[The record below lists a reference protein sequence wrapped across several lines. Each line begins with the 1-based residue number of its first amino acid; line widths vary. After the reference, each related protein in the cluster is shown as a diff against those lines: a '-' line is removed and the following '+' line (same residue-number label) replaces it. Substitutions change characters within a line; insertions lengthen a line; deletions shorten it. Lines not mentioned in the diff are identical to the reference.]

1 MENWRVLVFIVCGVF
16 DNWSVKAIRRKTT
29 DTGRMSYLHHVPC
42 RFKSGFREGTEAVP
56 RKKGAAASR
65 DTIHGNRHHLGQAL
79 LEETKAT
86 LQVYKVSIGAAC
98 NLSWPADCLLIQ
110 VLDDSTEPAIKAF
123 RLVLQL
129 GYLLMTVCH
138 SNSKGQTGRDGWYD
152 FICVF
157 CLCYSTALM

>member
-110 VLDDSTEPAIKAF
+110 VLDDSTEPAIKVRNFQYVTPKGFVDVKGGTLISYEEF
-123 RLVLQL
+123 RHITIAESP
-129 GYLLMTVCH
+129 LL
-138 SNSKGQTGRDGWYD
+138 NQDLAD
-152 FICVF
+152 
-157 CLCYSTALM
+157 